1 MNTARQNGK
10 NSRRRMKVRTI
21 HLPSLCR
28 LRATLRLLLS
38 RRPLPGETR
47 EHLQSAMQWL
57 CRAQDVTGNGG
68 ISYGYGF
75 SEGWLPAYPETTGYT
90 IPTFLRYASFT
101 GENGYIQRALA
112 MADWELTVQAPDGGF
127 AGGHIGSSGSRSS
140 VAFDTGQI
148 LQGFVAIYRQTG
160 REKYLRAAEHAGN
173 WLIEQLSEEGTWRDV
188 LPNQDQARQRAY
200 NARTSWALLELA
212 EATLHEQYRAAAQR
226 SLGWTVRCQLPNG
239 WFRENSFE
247 VGRPALTH
255 TIAYVLEGLLESW
268 GYLQEPCLLEA
279 TLRGAEEL
287 RKQFECRGRLPAT
300 FAENWESQDSY
311 SCLAGCAQTSVVWFR
326 LFEVTRQN
334 RFLDAAQRMNQYL
347 KTVQIPTGIDP
358 SAEGGI
364 PGSYPVYGAYECLR
378 LPNWAAK
385 FFADAMLAE
394 ARLNAE
400 DRK

>member
-1 MNTARQNGK
+1 MNTANQNGM
-10 NSRRRMKVRTI
+10 NIHGRMKLRTI

-28 LRATLRLLLS
+28 LRATLQLLSS

-57 CRAQDVTGNGG
+57 CRAQDATGNGG

-75 SEGWLPAYPETTGYT
+75 LEGWLPAYPETTGYA
-90 IPTFLRYASFT
+90 IPTFLRYASLT

-112 MADWELTVQAPDGGF
+112 MAEWELTVQAPDGGF
-127 AGGHIGSSGSRSS
+127 AGGHVSSGGSRAS

-148 LQGFVAIYRQTG
+148 LQGLIAIYRQSG
-160 REKYLRAAEHAGN
+160 REKFLRSAEHAGN
-173 WLIEQLSEEGTWRDV
+173 WLIGQLSEEGTWHDV
-188 LPNQDQARQRAY
+188 LPYQDQPRQRAY

-212 EATLHEQYRAAAQR
+212 EATRHEQYRAAARR
-226 SLGWTVRCQLPNG
+226 SLEWTVRCQLPNG

-247 VGRPALTH
+247 AGRPALTH
-255 TIAYVLEGLLESW
+255 TIAYALEGLLESW
-268 GYLQEPCLLEA
+268 GYLQQPCLLEA

-300 FAENWESQDSY
+300 FAERWESGDNY
-311 SCLAGCAQTSVVWFR
+311 TCLAGCAQTAVVWFR
-326 LFEVTRQN
+326 LFEITEQN

-347 KTVQIPTGIDP
+347 KTVQIPAGIDP

-364 PGSYPVYGAYECLR
+364 PGSYPVYGAYERLR

-394 ARLNAE
+394 TRLSAGH
-400 DRK
+400 RK